1 MPLAP
6 ENLWKN
12 PKTSNH
18 RIFSTTTSNFA
29 FIIYI
34 YMFVAFI
41 DCCVCLVLG
50 NIVSE
55 PFVEDFQNQAFEE
68 SQFSLQGSKAS
79 ALDHFVPI

>member
-6 ENLWKN
+6 ENLWKKPQN
-12 PKTSNH
+12 FKPSYLFNH
-18 RIFSTTTSNFA
+18 NFK
-29 FIIYI
+29 FCIHNI

-55 PFVEDFQNQAFEE
+55 PFAEDFQNQAFEE
-68 SQFSLQGSKAS
+68 SQFFFAG
-79 ALDHFVPI
+79 